1 MSKQTAI
8 IPLSKVSKIQ
18 LYINAGKKS
27 LAAIM
32 AETGADYGMNG
43 GLFSGSKSL
52 CNVKADGKVVNDPG
66 WTEYGYAWDDGI
78 DISMDI
84 IPNSKKNYI
93 GCVQLKAGKEPAYQP
108 DMGGKRGR
116 TAMGLA
122 GSSLVLYC
130 TGDGTGDASTPE
142 DLHTELL
149 QKFQCD
155 SALMLDGG
163 GSSQCDF
170 KGKKIAASRVVANLI
185 LVYLKKE
192 GDKPVSGEKAPAGAG
207 TAQAVQAS
215 DPKGQTLAQGGL
227 TSPKQ
232 DKNTGVPRSAKG
244 AFGVVLDAGHGNQS
258 NNQSP
263 DGTYSEPEFALDMA
277 ERMRAIL
284 FRHGVEVTL
293 TRTGTDNPT
302 GKADTNDL
310 QYRCDVANAI
320 KGLDLFVSLHSNAA
334 GSGWSSARGW
344 EIYASSPG
352 DTAGRNIAAK
362 AIAKRVREAG
372 VTVHGE
378 AVKHERFYVLKNT
391 TAPAVL
397 IEHGFHT
404 NKEDAALLKSA
415 DYRKKLAVAQC
426 KGILDYL
433 GIAYDGQDS
442 ISADTPAKDT
452 GASAWAQEAWEKA
465 VQKGILDG
473 SAPQGNCTREMLA
486 TVLDRLGLI

>member
-66 WTEYGYAWDDGI
+66 WNEYGYAWDDGI
-78 DISMDI
+78 DISMNI

-93 GCVQLKAGKEPAYQP
+93 GCVQLKAGKAPAYQP

-122 GSSLVLYC
+122 GSNLVLYC
-130 TGDGTGDASTPE
+130 TGDGTADASTPE

-170 KGKKIAASRVVANLI
+170 KGKKITASRVVANLI

-192 GDKPVSGEKAPAGAG
+192 GDKPVSEK
-207 TAQAVQAS
+207 
-215 DPKGQTLAQGGL
+215 K
-227 TSPKQ
+227 
-232 DKNTGVPRSAKG
+232 
-244 AFGVVLDAGHGNQS
+244 VVLDPGHGNQS

-284 FRHGVEVTL
+284 TRHGVAVTF
-293 TRTGTDNPT
+293 TRSGADNPT

-320 KGLDLFVSLHSNAA
+320 KDLDLFVSLHTNAA
-334 GSGWSSARGW
+334 GSGWGSARGW

-404 NKEDAALLKSA
+404 NKEDVALLKSA

-433 GIAYDGQDS
+433 GIAYDGQDELEEE
-442 ISADTPAKDT
+442 AGKDAPEPA
-452 GASAWAQEAWEKA
+452 AWAKEAWEKA

>member
-32 AETGADYGMNG
+32 AETGADFGLNG
-43 GLFSGSKSL
+43 GLFNGSKSL

-66 WTEYGYAWDDGI
+66 WTEYGYAWNTGP

-93 GCVQLKAGKEPAYQP
+93 GCVQLKAGKDPAYQP

-122 GSSLVLYC
+122 GSNLVLYC

-142 DLHTELL
+142 DLHTEML

-170 KGKKIAASRVVANLI
+170 KGKKITASRVVANLI

-192 GDKPVSGEKAPAGAG
+192 GDKPVSEK
-207 TAQAVQAS
+207 
-215 DPKGQTLAQGGL
+215 K
-227 TSPKQ
+227 
-232 DKNTGVPRSAKG
+232 
-244 AFGVVLDAGHGNQS
+244 VVLDAGHGNQS

-284 FRHGVEVTL
+284 TRHGVAVTF

-320 KGLDLFVSLHSNAA
+320 KDLDLFVSLHSNAA

-362 AIAKRVREAG
+362 SIAKRVQEAG

-404 NKEDAALLKSA
+404 NKEDVALLKSA
-415 DYRKKLAVAQC
+415 DYREKLAVAQC

-433 GIAYDGQDS
+433 GIAYDGQDE
-442 ISADTPAKDT
+442 AQEDDKDT
-452 GASAWAQEAWEKA
+452 AAPEASAWAEEAWEKA
-465 VQKGILDG
+465 VQKGVLDG

-486 TVLDRLGLI
+486 TVLDRLGLLG

>member
-66 WTEYGYAWDDGI
+66 WTEYGYAWNTGP

-93 GCVQLKAGKEPAYQP
+93 GCVQLKAGKAPAYQP

-122 GSSLVLYC
+122 GSNLVLYC
-130 TGDGTGDASTPE
+130 TGDGTADASTPE
-142 DLHTELL
+142 DLHTEML

-170 KGKKIAASRVVANLI
+170 KGKKITASRVVANLI

-192 GDKPVSGEKAPAGAG
+192 GDKPVS
-207 TAQAVQAS
+207 
-215 DPKGQTLAQGGL
+215 
-227 TSPKQ
+227 
-232 DKNTGVPRSAKG
+232 DKKK
-244 AFGVVLDAGHGNQS
+244 VVLDAGHGNQS

-263 DGTYSEPEFALDMA
+263 DGSYSEPEFALDMA

-284 FRHGVEVTL
+284 TRHGVAVTF
-293 TRTGTDNPT
+293 TRSGADNPT

-320 KGLDLFVSLHSNAA
+320 KDLDLFVSLHSNAA

-404 NKEDAALLKSA
+404 SKEDVALLKSA

-433 GIAYDGQDS
+433 GISYDGQDELEEETGKD
-442 ISADTPAKDT
+442 APEPA
-452 GASAWAQEAWEKA
+452 AWAEKAWEKA

-486 TVLDRLGLI
+486 TVLDRLGLLD

>member
-1 MSKQTAI
+1 MSKYTATI
-8 IPLSKVSKIQ
+8 ALDSIEKIQ
-18 LYINAGKKS
+18 LYVTKCTKTLSQVKS
-27 LAAIM
+27 
-32 AETGADYGMNG
+32 ETGADYILNG
-43 GLFSGSKSL
+43 GLWNPDLTPCVALK
-52 CNVKADGKVVNDPG
+52 VDGKILSKAPSWSGIYGFGWGEPSNFKYTNDYKTYPNFISCTSIIANG
-66 WTEYGYAWDDGI
+66 ETIKGFAYDSGQGGTRGRSAIGMKDNNLCLYCAQDGTSDAQTPEKLQARLFEYGWDYAI
-78 DISMDI
+78 
-84 IPNSKKNYI
+84 
-93 GCVQLKAGKEPAYQP
+93 
-108 DMGGKRGR
+108 
-116 TAMGLA
+116 
-122 GSSLVLYC
+122 
-130 TGDGTGDASTPE
+130 
-142 DLHTELL
+142 
-149 QKFQCD
+149 
-155 SALMLDGG
+155 MLDGG
-163 GSSQCDF
+163 GSSMCDF
-170 KGKKIAASRVVANLI
+170 DGKILKGDGRKVHNWI
-185 LVYLKKE
+185 LVYLKDNKTSDVKDDPKE
-192 GDKPVSGEKAPAGAG
+192 GNGKMTK
-207 TAQAVQAS
+207 
-215 DPKGQTLAQGGL
+215 K
-227 TSPKQ
+227 
-232 DKNTGVPRSAKG
+232 
-244 AFGVVLDAGHGNQS
+244 VVLDPGHGIKS

-263 DGTYSEPEFALDMA
+263 DKSFSEPEFALDMA
-277 ERMRAIL
+277 RRMEKIL
-284 FRHGVEVTL
+284 VRHGVDVTL
-293 TRTGTDNPT
+293 TRVAANNPT

-320 KGLDLFVSLHSNAA
+320 KDLDLFVSLHTNAA
-334 GSGWSSARGW
+334 GSGWGSARGW

-486 TVLDRLGLI
+486 TVLDRLGLLD

>member
-32 AETGADYGMNG
+32 AETGADFGLNG
-43 GLFSGSKSL
+43 GLFNGSKSL

-66 WTEYGYAWDDGI
+66 WTEYGYAWNTGP

-93 GCVQLKAGKEPAYQP
+93 GCVQLKAGKAPAYQP

-122 GSSLVLYC
+122 GSNLVLYC
-130 TGDGTGDASTPE
+130 TGDGTADASTPE

-170 KGKKIAASRVVANLI
+170 KGKKITASRVVANLI

-192 GDKPVSGEKAPAGAG
+192 GDKPVSEK
-207 TAQAVQAS
+207 
-215 DPKGQTLAQGGL
+215 K
-227 TSPKQ
+227 
-232 DKNTGVPRSAKG
+232 
-244 AFGVVLDAGHGNQS
+244 VVLDPGHGNQS

-284 FRHGVEVTL
+284 TRHGVAVTF
-293 TRTGTDNPT
+293 TRSGADNPT

-320 KGLDLFVSLHSNAA
+320 KDLDLFVSLHTNAA

-404 NKEDAALLKSA
+404 SKEDVALLKSA

-442 ISADTPAKDT
+442 ISTDTPAKDT
-452 GASAWAQEAWEKA
+452 GASAWAREAWEKA

-486 TVLDRLGLI
+486 TVLDRLGLLD

>member
-18 LYINAGKKS
+18 LYINTGKKS

-32 AETGADYGMNG
+32 AETGADFGLNG

-52 CNVKADGKVVNDPG
+52 CNVKADGKVVSDPG

-93 GCVQLKAGKEPAYQP
+93 GCVQLKAGKAPAYQP

-122 GSSLVLYC
+122 GSNLVLYC

-170 KGKKIAASRVVANLI
+170 KGKKITASRVVANLI

-192 GDKPVSGEKAPAGAG
+192 GDKPVS
-207 TAQAVQAS
+207 
-215 DPKGQTLAQGGL
+215 
-227 TSPKQ
+227 
-232 DKNTGVPRSAKG
+232 DKK
-244 AFGVVLDAGHGNQS
+244 VVLDPGHGNQS

-284 FRHGVEVTL
+284 TRHGVAVTF
-293 TRTGTDNPT
+293 TRSGADNPT

-320 KGLDLFVSLHSNAA
+320 KDLDLFVSLHTNAA
-334 GSGWSSARGW
+334 GSGWGSARGW

-404 NKEDAALLKSA
+404 SEEDVALLKGA

-433 GIAYDGQDS
+433 GIAYDGQDELEEE
-442 ISADTPAKDT
+442 AGKDAPEPA
-452 GASAWAQEAWEKA
+452 AWAKEAWEKA
-465 VQKGILDG
+465 AQKGILDG

>member
-66 WTEYGYAWDDGI
+66 WTEYGYAWNTGP

-93 GCVQLKAGKEPAYQP
+93 GCVQLKAGKAPAYQP

-122 GSSLVLYC
+122 GSNLVLYC
-130 TGDGTGDASTPE
+130 TGDGTADASTPE
-142 DLHTELL
+142 DLHTEML
-149 QKFQCD
+149 QKF
-155 SALMLDGG
+155 
-163 GSSQCDF
+163 QCDF
-170 KGKKIAASRVVANLI
+170 KGKKITASRVVANLI

-192 GDKPVSGEKAPAGAG
+192 GDKPVSEK
-207 TAQAVQAS
+207 
-215 DPKGQTLAQGGL
+215 K
-227 TSPKQ
+227 
-232 DKNTGVPRSAKG
+232 
-244 AFGVVLDAGHGNQS
+244 VVLDPGHGNQS

-320 KGLDLFVSLHSNAA
+320 KDLDLFVSLHTNAA
-334 GSGWSSARGW
+334 GSGWGSARGW

-404 NKEDAALLKSA
+404 SKEDVALLKSA

-433 GIAYDGQDS
+433 GIAYDGRDS

-452 GASAWAQEAWEKA
+452 GASAWAREAWEKA
-465 VQKGILDG
+465 VQKGVLDG

-486 TVLDRLGLI
+486 TVLDRLGLLD

>member
-66 WTEYGYAWDDGI
+66 WTEYGYAWNTGP

-93 GCVQLKAGKEPAYQP
+93 GCVQLKAGKAPAYQP

-122 GSSLVLYC
+122 GSNLVLYC
-130 TGDGTGDASTPE
+130 TGDGTADASTPE
-142 DLHTELL
+142 DLHTEMI

-170 KGKKIAASRVVANLI
+170 KGKKITASRVVANLI

-192 GDKPVSGEKAPAGAG
+192 GDKPVS
-207 TAQAVQAS
+207 
-215 DPKGQTLAQGGL
+215 
-227 TSPKQ
+227 
-232 DKNTGVPRSAKG
+232 DKKK
-244 AFGVVLDAGHGNQS
+244 VVLDAGHGNQS

-284 FRHGVEVTL
+284 TRHGVAVTF

-320 KGLDLFVSLHSNAA
+320 KDLDLFVSLHSNAA

-362 AIAKRVREAG
+362 AIAKRVQEAG

-404 NKEDAALLKSA
+404 NKEDVALLKSA
-415 DYRKKLAVAQC
+415 DYRAKLAEAEC
-426 KGILDYL
+426 RGILDYL
-433 GIAYDGQDS
+433 GIAYQDAQEPSDGQES
-442 ISADTPAKDT
+442 SGSVNTPSP
-452 GASAWAQEAWEKA
+452 SAWAQEAWEKA

>member
-18 LYINAGKKS
+18 LYINTGKKS

-93 GCVQLKAGKEPAYQP
+93 GCVQLKAGKAPAYQP

-122 GSSLVLYC
+122 GSNLVLYC

-170 KGKKIAASRVVANLI
+170 KGKKITASRVVANFI
-185 LVYLKKE
+185 LFYLKKE
-192 GDKPVSGEKAPAGAG
+192 GDKPVDSTK
-207 TAQAVQAS
+207 
-215 DPKGQTLAQGGL
+215 K
-227 TSPKQ
+227 
-232 DKNTGVPRSAKG
+232 
-244 AFGVVLDAGHGNQS
+244 VVLDPGHGNQS

-284 FRHGVEVTL
+284 TRHGVAVTF
-293 TRTGTDNPT
+293 TRSGADNPT

-320 KGLDLFVSLHSNAA
+320 KDLDLFVSLHTNAA
-334 GSGWSSARGW
+334 GSGWGSARGW

-404 NKEDAALLKSA
+404 SKEDVALLKSA

-442 ISADTPAKDT
+442 ISTDTPAKDT
-452 GASAWAQEAWEKA
+452 GASAWAREAWEKA

-486 TVLDRLGLI
+486 TVLDRLGLLD

>member
-66 WTEYGYAWDDGI
+66 WTEYGYAWDTGP

-93 GCVQLKAGKEPAYQP
+93 GCVQLKAGKTPVYQP

-122 GSSLVLYC
+122 GSNLVLYC
-130 TGDGTGDASTPE
+130 TGDGTADASTPE

-170 KGKKIAASRVVANLI
+170 KGKKITASRVVANLI

-192 GDKPVSGEKAPAGAG
+192 GDKPVS
-207 TAQAVQAS
+207 
-215 DPKGQTLAQGGL
+215 
-227 TSPKQ
+227 
-232 DKNTGVPRSAKG
+232 DKKK
-244 AFGVVLDAGHGNQS
+244 VVLDAGHGNQS

-263 DGTYSEPEFALDMA
+263 DGSYSEPEFALDMA

-320 KGLDLFVSLHSNAA
+320 KDLDLFVSLHSNAA

-362 AIAKRVREAG
+362 AIAKRVQEAG

-404 NKEDAALLKSA
+404 NKEDVALLKSA
-415 DYRKKLAVAQC
+415 DYRAKLAEAEC

-433 GIAYDGQDS
+433 GVSYDRQDELEEE
-442 ISADTPAKDT
+442 TGKD
-452 GASAWAQEAWEKA
+452 APEPSAWAKEAWEKA

-486 TVLDRLGLI
+486 TVLDRLGLLG

>member
-1 MSKQTAI
+1 MSKQSAI
-8 IPLSKVSKIQ
+8 IPLPSIDHIQ
-18 LYINAGKKS
+18 LYINTGKKS

-66 WTEYGYAWDDGI
+66 WTEYGYAWNTGP

-122 GSSLVLYC
+122 GSNLVLYC
-130 TGDGTGDASTPE
+130 TGDGTADASTPE

-170 KGKKIAASRVVANLI
+170 KGKKITASRVVANLI

-192 GDKPVSGEKAPAGAG
+192 GDKPVS
-207 TAQAVQAS
+207 
-215 DPKGQTLAQGGL
+215 
-227 TSPKQ
+227 
-232 DKNTGVPRSAKG
+232 DKKK
-244 AFGVVLDAGHGNQS
+244 VVLDAGHGNQS

-284 FRHGVEVTL
+284 TRHGVAVTF

-320 KGLDLFVSLHSNAA
+320 KDLDLFVSLHSNAA

-362 AIAKRVREAG
+362 SIAKRVREAG

-404 NKEDAALLKSA
+404 SKEDVALLKSA

-433 GIAYDGQDS
+433 GIAYDGQDG

-486 TVLDRLGLI
+486 TVLDRLGLLD

>member
-66 WTEYGYAWDDGI
+66 WNEYGYAWDDGI
-78 DISMDI
+78 DISMNI

-93 GCVQLKAGKEPAYQP
+93 GCVQLKAGKAPAYQP

-122 GSSLVLYC
+122 GSNLVLYC
-130 TGDGTGDASTPE
+130 TGDGTADASTPE

-170 KGKKIAASRVVANLI
+170 RGKKITAPRVVANLI
-185 LVYLKKE
+185 LVYTKKE
-192 GDKPVSGEKAPAGAG
+192 GDKPLDSTK
-207 TAQAVQAS
+207 
-215 DPKGQTLAQGGL
+215 K
-227 TSPKQ
+227 
-232 DKNTGVPRSAKG
+232 
-244 AFGVVLDAGHGNQS
+244 VVLDPGHGNQS

-284 FRHGVEVTL
+284 TRHGVAVTF
-293 TRTGTDNPT
+293 TRSGADNPT

-320 KGLDLFVSLHSNAA
+320 KDLDLFVSLHTNAA

-404 NKEDAALLKSA
+404 NKEDVALLKNA

-433 GIAYDGQDS
+433 GIAYDGQDELEEE
-442 ISADTPAKDT
+442 AGKDTPEPSTWAK
-452 GASAWAQEAWEKA
+452 EAWEKA

-473 SAPQGNCTREMLA
+473 SNPQGNCTREMLA

>member
-66 WTEYGYAWDDGI
+66 WTEYGYAWDTGP

-93 GCVQLKAGKEPAYQP
+93 GCVQLKAGKAPAYQP

-122 GSSLVLYC
+122 GSNLVLYC
-130 TGDGTGDASTPE
+130 TGDGTADASTPE

-170 KGKKIAASRVVANLI
+170 KGKKITASRVVANLI

-192 GDKPVSGEKAPAGAG
+192 GDKPVSEK
-207 TAQAVQAS
+207 
-215 DPKGQTLAQGGL
+215 K
-227 TSPKQ
+227 
-232 DKNTGVPRSAKG
+232 
-244 AFGVVLDAGHGNQS
+244 VVLDPGHGNQS

-293 TRTGTDNPT
+293 TRTGADNPT

-320 KGLDLFVSLHSNAA
+320 KDLDLFVSLHSNAA

-362 AIAKRVREAG
+362 SIAKRVQEAG

-404 NKEDAALLKSA
+404 NKEDVALLKSA

-433 GIAYDGQDS
+433 GIAYQDAQEPSDGQES
-442 ISADTPAKDT
+442 SGSVNTPSP
-452 GASAWAQEAWEKA
+452 SAWAQEAWEKA

-486 TVLDRLGLI
+486 TVLDRLGLLD

>member
-66 WTEYGYAWDDGI
+66 WNEYGYAWDDGI
-78 DISMDI
+78 DISMNI

-93 GCVQLKAGKEPAYQP
+93 GCVQLKAGKAPAYQP

-122 GSSLVLYC
+122 GSNLVLYC
-130 TGDGTGDASTPE
+130 TGDGTADASTPE

-170 KGKKIAASRVVANLI
+170 KGKKITASRVVANLI

-192 GDKPVSGEKAPAGAG
+192 GDKPVSEK
-207 TAQAVQAS
+207 
-215 DPKGQTLAQGGL
+215 K
-227 TSPKQ
+227 
-232 DKNTGVPRSAKG
+232 
-244 AFGVVLDAGHGNQS
+244 VVLDPGHGNQS

-284 FRHGVEVTL
+284 TRHGVAVTF
-293 TRTGTDNPT
+293 TRSGADNPT

-320 KGLDLFVSLHSNAA
+320 KDLDLFVSLHTNAA
-334 GSGWSSARGW
+334 GSGWGSARGW

-404 NKEDAALLKSA
+404 NKEDVALLKSA

-433 GIAYDGQDS
+433 GIAYDGQDELEEE
-442 ISADTPAKDT
+442 AGKDTPEPSTWAK
-452 GASAWAQEAWEKA
+452 EAWEKA